1 MIRRH
6 KCYLR
11 SVLITSGHSRLHN
24 CKGVP
29 QVLSIEDGW
38 MCENCMCCFLC
49 RMRQSTLPFLGEN
62 IASPWKHCAAQWE
75 APLKGVAESS
85 RYPNV
90 H

>member
-1 MIRRH
+1 MIRRY

-24 CKGVP
+24 CKVP
-29 QVLSIEDGW
+29 QVLSIEDGR